1 MNVESRK
8 EMYFLGRLFARL
20 TIETGLPYFRGF
32 ILEKKMLLCVILFP
46 LRCRFYKG
54 RLWRL
59 KHILPRN
66 IAPSRKHFCWKDIVP
81 RKNFSS
87 MITSLRNVYLR
98 LWIMFIVYPILMFIL
113 DYR

>member
-1 MNVESRK
+1 MLKKLEKAPRYPTEDLNVESRK
-8 EMYFLGRLFARL
+8 EIYFLGRLFARL

-66 IAPSRKHFCWKDIVP
+66 IAPSRKISVGKI
-81 RKNFSS
+81 
-87 MITSLRNVYLR
+87 
-98 LWIMFIVYPILMFIL
+98 
-113 DYR
+113 

>member
-66 IAPSRKHFCWKDIVP
+66 IVPSRKISVGKI
-81 RKNFSS
+81 
-87 MITSLRNVYLR
+87 
-98 LWIMFIVYPILMFIL
+98 
-113 DYR
+113 